1 MRHLTTAFVLG
12 LTLSA
17 AAAGAATP
25 GPVCRSACAPRIAE
39 QCQGLPR
46 GRELRRCRRPLI
58 RACKASTPEVA
69 CPTTSDLRE
78 ELNDRLLRIS
88 SNRTLLLC
96 ADGGFLLSQD
106 PTGPLPAP
114 FLRRFTGTWD
124 VTIAERRALAI
135 ALDLAANPFTTFEA
149 ARDGAGGFILDGT
162 PAPASDGAAEC
173 AARSEP
179 PPPPTTIIP
188 PPPDPND
195 PERVLAVTLALADRL
210 VIRHFEN
217 AAGIEIEKQLAFCS
231 SGLLQVTTLVRLAN
245 NAIDASSD
253 RGTWSLDPAGAVLS
267 LALGDDSAD
276 TGSIE
281 VALQDG
287 HVAIGGEVVELLDQ
301 RGFCDDAALQGQ
313 LTAAVTGSAYL
324 FRLRPGSTFRSTLA
338 LCDSGRY
345 TFHNIG
351 VNERGRWFV
360 EVRDGAAE
368 LQLVDD
374 TGDVRRFAMAEGDD
388 GVVRVDG
395 DRPLT
400 DPSDTLAAQCS

>member
-1 MRHLTTAFVLG
+1 M
-12 LTLSA
+12 LSA
-17 AAAGAATP
+17 DAAGAATP
-25 GPVCRSACAPRIAE
+25 GRVCRSACAPRIAE

-69 CPTTSDLRE
+69 CPTTNDLRE
-78 ELNDRLLRIS
+78 ALNDQLLRIS
-88 SNRTLLLC
+88 SGRTLLLC
-96 ADGGFLLSQD
+96 ADGGFVLSED

-124 VTIAERRALAI
+124 VEVAERRALAI
-135 ALDLAANPFTTFEA
+135 ALDVVNPFTKLET
-149 ARDGAGGFILDGT
+149 ARDGAGGFIVDGT

-173 AARSEP
+173 AARNEP
-179 PPPPTTIIP
+179 PPPPTTIP
-188 PPPDPND
+188 NPPDPND
-195 PERVLAVTLALADRL
+195 PERVLAVSLALADRRA
-210 VIRHFEN
+210 IRHFEN
-217 AAGIEIEKQLAFCS
+217 AGGIEVEKQLTFCS
-231 SGLLQVTTLVRLAN
+231 SGLLEVTTLVHLSN
-245 NAIDASSD
+245 STIDASSD

-267 LALGDDSAD
+267 LALGDGSAD

-287 HVAIGGEVVELLDQ
+287 HVAIGGEVVDLLDQ
-301 RGFCDDAALQGQ
+301 RGFCDDVALQER
-313 LTAAVTGSAYL
+313 LTAAVSGSVYL
-324 FRLRPGSTFRSTLA
+324 FRLRPGSPLRSTLA
-338 LCDSGRY
+338 LCDSGSY
-345 TFHNIG
+345 TFRGIAP
-351 VNERGRWFV
+351 NERGRWFV

-374 TGDVRRFAMAEGDD
+374 DAGDVRRFAMTEGAD
-388 GVVRVDG
+388 GVTRVDG